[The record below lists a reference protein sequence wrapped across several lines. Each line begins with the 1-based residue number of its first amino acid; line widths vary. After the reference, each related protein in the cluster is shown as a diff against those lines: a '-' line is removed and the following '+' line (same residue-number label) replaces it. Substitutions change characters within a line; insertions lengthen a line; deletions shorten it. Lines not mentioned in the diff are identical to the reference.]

1 VSSPASDLEIV
12 GIVKDALNASLRAAP
27 QPMVYVPW
35 FQHPSGSATL
45 LVRPSGSLAE
55 SAAAIH
61 KALQPSFPTTPL
73 EVHGLD
79 EQVERTLVK
88 ERLMASLAGGFGVL
102 GLLLAGVGLYGL
114 LAYSVLRRT
123 KEIGVRMALGAQPRG
138 VVWLVA
144 KRALGLVGLGVAFGV
159 PAAWMLSQS
168 IQSMLFGLTSTDRGV
183 VTVAVI
189 LLVAASLAAASIPA
203 RRAARV
209 DPMIALRHE

>member
-1 VSSPASDLEIV
+1 
-12 GIVKDALNASLRAAP
+12 
-27 QPMVYVPW
+27 
-35 FQHPSGSATL
+35 
-45 LVRPSGSLAE
+45 
-55 SAAAIH
+55 
-61 KALQPSFPTTPL
+61 
-73 EVHGLD
+73 
-79 EQVERTLVK
+79 
-88 ERLMASLAGGFGVL
+88 
-102 GLLLAGVGLYGL
+102 LAGVGLYGL